1 MIEKAKKMIKLWI
14 LPLLLIPSI
23 ARANQITPNFT
34 QGSMQ
39 ATTVTTQ
46 VVVEAID
53 TDVYGGTYNS
63 WSGTNVVPSGDIRAS
78 DTTYTVH
85 TAGDQY
91 QLETVTRPAG
101 VVETIEIDRT
111 ITTNSTTTS
120 RSVFSQ

>member
-1 MIEKAKKMIKLWI
+1 MIKLWLI
-14 LPLLLIPSI
+14 PLLLLTPSL
-23 ARANQITPNFT
+23 ARANQITPQFT

-46 VVVEAID
+46 VVTEVID
-53 TDVYGGTYNS
+53 QEVFGGTYNS
-63 WSGTNVVPSGDIRAS
+63 WSGTNVVPSGNIIDPN
-78 DTTYTVH
+78 TTYSVH
-85 TAGDQY
+85 TAGEQY

-101 VVETIEIDRT
+101 VVEQIDIDRT

>member
-78 DTTYTVH
+78 ETTYTVH

-91 QLETVTRPAG
+91 QLETVTRAAG
-101 VVETIEIDRT
+101 IIEVIEIDRT
-111 ITTNSTTTS
+111 VTTNSTTTS
-120 RSVFSQ
+120 LSVFSQ

>member
-1 MIEKAKKMIKLWI
+1 MNKWLI
-14 LPLLLIPSI
+14 LLLLFPTA
-23 ARANQITPNFT
+23 ARANQITPQFT

-39 ATTVTTQ
+39 ATTTTTQ
-46 VVVEAID
+46 VITEVID
-53 TDVYGGTYNS
+53 PEVFGGTYNS

-101 VVETIEIDRT
+101 VVEQIDINRT
-111 ITTNSTTTS
+111 ITTNAVTTS
-120 RSVFSQ
+120 LSVFSQ

>member
-46 VVVEAID
+46 VVGEAKD

-63 WSGTNVVPSGDIRAS
+63 WSGTNVVPSGDIKNAA
-78 DTTYTVH
+78 TTYAVH
-85 TAGDQY
+85 TAGDQF
-91 QLETVTRPAG
+91 QLEGVSRAAG
-101 VVETIEIDRT
+101 VIETIEIDRT

-120 RSVFSQ
+120 LSGFSQ